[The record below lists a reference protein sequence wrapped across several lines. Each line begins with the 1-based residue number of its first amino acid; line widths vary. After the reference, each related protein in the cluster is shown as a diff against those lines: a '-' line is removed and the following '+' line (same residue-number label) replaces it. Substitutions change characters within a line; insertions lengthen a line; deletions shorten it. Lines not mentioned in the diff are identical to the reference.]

1 MSVAHPIHRIDGPNQ
16 FVSAW
21 LLTPTV
27 QFWPVVVFFYCSF
40 LQTDTMSVLGGFPG
54 SSNSWTEP
62 SCVSMVV
69 GVRRLLFRRW
79 CPVLAGGRPFL
90 LFLFTDEYDERLRWL
105 PLFIEL
111 LDRTIVRLH
120 AHRCLQQ
127 ASFLARVV
135 GNSHANTHNH
145 SLSFLEHSLDDSVVS
160 LILSDSVG
168 MTSNDRFILIRT
180 ND

>member
-1 MSVAHPIHRIDGPNQ
+1 MLEPRTTWSFLSFPFTERKEEVGRTHQSECGTSYPPDRRTEP
-16 FVSAW
+16 VC
-21 LLTPTV
+21 V
-27 QFWPVVVFFYCSF
+27 RVVVD
-40 LQTDTMSVLGGFPG
+40 TD
-54 SSNSWTEP
+54 
-62 SCVSMVV
+62 
-69 GVRRLLFRRW
+69 
-79 CPVLAGGRPFL
+79 CPVLAGRLFL
-90 LFLFTDEYDERLRWL
+90 LFLFTDGHVERLRWL
-105 PLFIEL
+105 PRFIEL

-145 SLSFLEHSLDDSVVS
+145 SLSFLELSLDDSVVS
-160 LILSDSVG
+160 LVLSDSVG